1 MSGQAVGS
9 AKADPQVNI
18 KIKLAGL
25 WTASMFLF
33 IYVDYFGLF
42 IPGVLENMIDG
53 EVAHTGI
60 EVSQLFLL
68 GAMIL
73 MTVSVL
79 MIVASLTLSAR
90 INRSAN
96 IIVGSLEII
105 VLLIG
110 VIGETWL
117 FYIFGT
123 IVEIAL
129 ISMIIWLAWN
139 WPEQDIAPQ

>member
-1 MSGQAVGS
+1 MSGQAVAP

-105 VLLIG
+105 VLLVG

-139 WPEQDIAPQ
+139 WPEQDIAAQ

>member
-1 MSGQAVGS
+1 MSGSELATTREDSQL
-9 AKADPQVNI
+9 NI

-42 IPGVLENMIDG
+42 IPGVLEKMIEG

-68 GAMIL
+68 GVIIL
-73 MTVSVL
+73 MTVSTL
-79 MIVASLTLSAR
+79 MIPVSLMLSAR
-90 INRSAN
+90 PNRWMN
-96 IIVGSLEII
+96 VIVGSLEIV
-105 VLLIG
+105 VLLVG
-110 VIGETWL
+110 VIGESWL

-129 ISMIIWLAWN
+129 ISIIIWLAWN
-139 WPEQDIAPQ
+139 WPQQELATQ